1 MEVVPTDDNGTVHFG
16 GYNLAGKN
24 TSTDGDVTSEGAL
37 LVNVRALDGSL
48 GRAEAQTNVLVPSPG
63 AGVLARSTD
72 LVVEEDVRLS
82 IGISMRVELASRVRN
97 L

>member
-37 LVNVRALDGSL
+37 LVCTIRTVINLLLDD
-48 GRAEAQTNVLVPSPG
+48 NI
-63 AGVLARSTD
+63 
-72 LVVEEDVRLS
+72 S
-82 IGISMRVELASRVRN
+82 ILDAPM
-97 L
+97 